1 MGLEIKVILAN
12 RKIGMTFRKNT
23 GTVDRYYYKGWGK
36 MVRQQYFKEAMRQYR
51 VIKLTPVKN
60 VMLMLERETPFQDV
74 YLRIAM
80 GDRYSQ
86 LSNWQLRQNLPPKT
100 GILWAQTQVHS
111 TEVGATEPGVLGI
124 WRGHKEEIRLP

>member
-51 VIKLTPVKN
+51 VIRLTPVK
-60 VMLMLERETPFQDV
+60 
-74 YLRIAM
+74 
-80 GDRYSQ
+80 
-86 LSNWQLRQNLPPKT
+86 
-100 GILWAQTQVHS
+100 
-111 TEVGATEPGVLGI
+111 
-124 WRGHKEEIRLP
+124 